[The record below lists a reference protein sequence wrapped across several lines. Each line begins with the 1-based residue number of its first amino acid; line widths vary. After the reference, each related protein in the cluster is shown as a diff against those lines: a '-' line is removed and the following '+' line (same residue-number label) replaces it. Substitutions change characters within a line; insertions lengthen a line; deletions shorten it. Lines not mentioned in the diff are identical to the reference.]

1 MRLWMWFFQ
10 GVVLFALLPPRWM
23 KDIMPA
29 WSASIKLHGWVE
41 AHVNTVASRC
51 IHLNM
56 RDWYAPIAES
66 TAILSIGGN
75 VCSF

>member
-1 MRLWMWFFQ
+1 MWLFQ
-10 GVVLFALLPPRWM
+10 GVVLFALLLPRWM

-29 WSASIKLHGWVE
+29 WIASIKLRGWVE
-41 AHVNTVASRC
+41 APVNTVVSRC
-51 IHLNM
+51 IPLNM

-66 TAILSIGGN
+66 IPILSNEEN